1 MPNFEFKKATKESAR
16 LRMALAGISG
26 SGKTYT
32 ALAIGTG
39 LGGRIALIDTERG
52 SAKKYADLFDFDTLD
67 LDDHSPESYMGAI
80 RAAEAAGFD
89 TLIIDSLS
97 HEWAGRGGIL
107 ELHEKFTQADAK
119 KDSFRSW
126 GKATPKH
133 NQVIDV
139 ILSAKLHVIATMRSK
154 SEYAI
159 DVDDR
164 GKKTISKVGL
174 APVQRADT
182 EYEFDIVGNLNLN
195 NDLVIEKTRCPILKD
210 KVFPQAGA
218 DIAEILKNW
227 LSPDGSPPV
236 DKEPPPTPLR
246 TITINKS
253 WPREKQD
260 GIMVLNGL
268 AEMGATEEDVLP
280 ALPEG
285 VEKFSELVPAQ
296 WEDVTKI
303 LAQLKVTWA
312 RASAPGGW

>member
-1 MPNFEFKKATKESAR
+1 MTFEFKKATKESAR

-32 ALAIGTG
+32 ALAIATG
-39 LGGRIALIDTERG
+39 LGGKIALIDTERG

-107 ELHEKFTQADAK
+107 ELHERHTQADAK
-119 KDSFRSW
+119 KDSFRAW

-139 ILSAKLHVIATMRSK
+139 ILSAKMHIIATMRSK

-182 EYEFDIVGNLNLN
+182 EYEFDIVGNLNLA
-195 NDLVIEKTRCPILKD
+195 NDLAIEKTRCPALKD
-210 KVFPQAGA
+210 KVFACAGQEVA
-218 DIAEILKNW
+218 DILSNW
-227 LSPDGSPPV
+227 LSVDGKPPV
-236 DKEPPPTPLR
+236 DPPAKRTPIPKL
-246 TITINKS
+246 TVSKMWS
-253 WPREKQD
+253 KDKQQL
-260 GIMVLNGL
+260 IRLLNEL
-268 AEMGATEEDVLP
+268 ADAEFSLEDVSVCLP
-280 ALPEG
+280 AG
-285 VEKFSELVPAQ
+285 VAAFGDLDDDNREEVIERLSIMLDSKDSPA
-296 WEDVTKI
+296 
-303 LAQLKVTWA
+303 
-312 RASAPGGW
+312 